1 MSIAKPFPLIATVIA
16 IIIVLAL
23 IVPGLAKAT
32 LALLTLCAAWG
43 AYESF
48 RDRDTGPGLV
58 FALATLVVGYLAVI
72 SQ

>member
-1 MSIAKPFPLIATVIA
+1 MSTIKPLPIIATVIA

-23 IVPGLAKAT
+23 IIPGLAKAT

-58 FALATLVVGYLAVI
+58 FALATIVIGYLAVV
-72 SQ
+72 SL